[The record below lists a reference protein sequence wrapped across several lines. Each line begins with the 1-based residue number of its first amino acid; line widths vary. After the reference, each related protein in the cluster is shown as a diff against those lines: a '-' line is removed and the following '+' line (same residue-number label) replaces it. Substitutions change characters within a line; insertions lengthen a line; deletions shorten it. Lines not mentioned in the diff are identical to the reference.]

1 MKKKTL
7 HQLSGK
13 ISFGVRIASAFLLMA
28 NLILPWFQAF
38 ADPAPEQTLKWYY
51 IHDEASWNTAYNA
64 VNSPLKKYLDSNR
77 TEDRWSNTY
86 NRACN
91 STDWDNQT
99 NPTKFVD
106 DAQCVPS
113 WLWAINNPGAKYP
126 WAALE
131 LPDTFNGTI
140 TFQYDWGEI
149 KYPWG
154 KHITRTNWYWIASIP
169 EEIDMNF
176 ILNTNGETTFNPD
189 NLVVKIIPETLD
201 YLDENEEW
209 FYIWNESTW
218 NAAYDA
224 EHPDVDLTDDSSFA
238 KTPLHRYLDRNPDED
253 RWCDADGEGGNPGHY
268 GQAVDKENNG
278 WTWPNYCVQSWE
290 WAINATDAKYP
301 RIILWDN
308 DITPERHKW
317 ILVFK
322 YKDAVKQTNKYN
334 EYDVSE
340 NGWRLYYARSI
351 PAEKDGLS
359 WTEFLLENWETSFDK
374 SKFTVLLVTH
384 VNDAITLEK
393 ADETTPV
400 EYEAQ
405 IWSQWYATVVEAIN
419 AAQNDEMVEILKSW
433 HYVLPDIS
441 KSITIKWNV
450 DGVTFDHEKISDNT
464 YKISEISANV
474 VFDNISFNLTWKANQ
489 DHKIVNT
496 ASITMSG
503 CTFNGYIQT
512 DWEIIFNNC
521 KFNGKSA
528 EYALYIGK
536 GNVTV
541 NWWEIIW
548 QNWNIVNFFYY
559 DNPLG
564 TEQNTVRFDGTKFT
578 NVWNARKSALNVKEV
593 QRLSANEWHED
604 IFNYDITI
612 NNCTTEWEFPTDKKW
627 ESKLWMVDHLI
638 GSLDENWKAAT
649 RIENATWGSIS
660 YWTLNWGWIT
670 IKDGSDKVLYS
681 TPIHQYT
688 ITWNYKTATWL
699 DISDTTNVW
708 YNTTPMHTESGY
720 VLNYR
725 NYTFA
730 SWAPELTWATA
741 DATYTATYTTWA
753 CIDWYKLDGDTCI
766 INTEISTISITSD
779 VTSIEAWILPE
790 FTVST
795 TTPGVTV
802 YPYWEYTK
810 RRKTDNEGNHR
821 ESLWEPPVAISTWN
835 RHFAQSVRI
844 NLDPWYTF
852 ANSVNIIFNG
862 ENRTN
867 SGYTQLDIANY
878 WSNFWWYIYIDLWTV
893 TGENLTLIEDIVL
906 IWVSLPIIDWSTPPT
921 NITTNTTWIRLW
933 QIMRGKGDNCT
944 ALSDNETFVSSRS
957 NKYCLSI
964 PITVQSWYVL
974 KKPYYL
980 LLKKDA
986 DQNPSRVTY
995 EDKEYACTSWEIKV
1009 KDIIAKHEV
1018 KFMSWDKLLD
1028 TKYLTH
1034 WCSFWESCN
1043 GYSSSERTPDK
1054 EWYVFDSW
1062 YADENFTNKWYWGSS
1077 QVIENITLYA
1087 HRLQKIDA
1095 IEISWITT
1103 PINWAQATIEWITE
1117 SPIDKINRW
1126 TPIWK
1131 VKPND
1136 EPEQEATIDFNGT
1149 FTWWK
1154 SYYLYIPF
1162 TITEWY
1168 ALDASYY
1175 RTTVKINWTEKDIT
1189 FNCSSGNYY
1198 TRYGECNIRL
1208 SYTAAFPEVTN
1219 INLTWV
1225 ITPVGNTTATVN
1237 WITLVEWS
1245 KGIQLW
1251 TPMWR
1256 QENSEFNWKYLSWTQ
1271 YSLYIPFKLID
1282 SYIMPQNYQYYV
1294 SLTINWKYFSR
1305 TIWATEDTE
1314 YPYYLTTYFTA
1325 TAPSNSSTT
1334 PSNPPSSSSSWGWN
1348 WGWGWSTT
1356 TKPTEASTGD
1366 TAATNTWA
1374 INTEDNNN
1382 VINNPTEWSNQQ
1394 DNPQTVLADG
1404 FTQEFHNAYEFA
1416 FKNGITTMPDIQNAA
1431 MYSPLTRI
1439 AMAKMLVYYAINVLH
1454 QTPNTSITVPEF
1466 PDVSAELNEQYGN
1479 AVTLAYQLWIMW
1491 INIENFRPFDEVTR
1505 AEFGTALSRMLH
1517 GTPDWDELYYEPHL
1531 AKLMQEKIIT
1541 NDDPNLQELRGYVMI
1556 MLKRSAE

>member
-64 VNSPLKKYLDSNR
+64 LNSPLKKYLDSNR

-308 DITPERHKW
+308 DIIPERHKW

-374 SKFTVLLVTH
+374 SKLTVLLVTH

-638 GSLDENWKAAT
+638 ESLDENWKAAT

-753 CIDWYKLDGDTCI
+753 CIDWYYLDEDACI
-766 INTEISTISITSD
+766 PNIEID
-779 VTSIEAWILPE
+779 
-790 FTVST
+790 
-795 TTPGVTV
+795 
-802 YPYWEYTK
+802 
-810 RRKTDNEGNHR
+810 H
-821 ESLWEPPVAISTWN
+821 
-835 RHFAQSVRI
+835 
-844 NLDPWYTF
+844 
-852 ANSVNIIFNG
+852 
-862 ENRTN
+862 
-867 SGYTQLDIANY
+867 
-878 WSNFWWYIYIDLWTV
+878 
-893 TGENLTLIEDIVL
+893 IVL
-906 IWVSLPIIDWSTPPT
+906 VWDFTPAVHWATPTT
-921 NITTNTTWIRLW
+921 NITTDTTWIILW
-933 QIMRGKGDNCT
+933 AVTWEKSDGYNC
-944 ALSDNETFVSSRS
+944 SSMGETFVADSFNSY
-957 NKYCLSI
+957 YCLSI

-974 KKPYYL
+974 KDNYRIYKRNTNSEWSSDWLY
-980 LLKKDA
+980 
-986 DQNPSRVTY
+986 PSN
-995 EDKEYACTSWEIKV
+995 EWYACTSSLIKHTQISAV
-1009 KDIIAKHEV
+1009 HEV
-1018 KFMSWDKLLD
+1018 KISSLWEIVD
-1028 TKYLTH
+1028 TIYRRH
-1034 WCSFWESCN
+1034 WCSIWQPCD
-1043 GYSSSERTPDK
+1043 GYSISYGYYSLN
-1054 EWYVFDSW
+1054 WYVFGGYYTDP
-1062 YADENFTNKWYWGSS
+1062 NFTDKWNWSYSGVT
-1077 QVIENITLYA
+1077 QNITLYTKQLN
-1087 HRLQKIDA
+1087 RINTL
-1095 IEISWITT
+1095 EISNIAT
-1103 PINWAQATIEWITE
+1103 PVNWAQSTVEWINMT
-1117 SPIDKINRW
+1117 STDNKVTLW
-1126 TPIWK
+1126 TPVWK

-1136 EPEQEATIDFNGT
+1136 EPEEEATIDFDGT

-1154 SYYLYIPF
+1154 SYRLYIPF
-1162 TITEWY
+1162 TVADWY
-1168 ALDASYY
+1168 AIDKSYY
-1175 RTTVKINWTEKDIT
+1175 NHTTLTVNWTQRDI
-1189 FNCSSGNYY
+1189 NNIWCDSEQSCY
-1198 TRYGECNIRL
+1198 IRL
-1208 SYTAAFPEVTN
+1208 SYTATFSEITN

-1225 ITPVGNTTATVN
+1225 IAPVGNATATVK
-1237 WITLVEWS
+1237 WITLAKWS
-1245 KGIQLW
+1245 SWIQLW
-1251 TPMWR
+1251 TPTRKEWDT
-1256 QENSEFNWKYLSWTQ
+1256 EFNWNYVSWTQ

-1282 SYIMPQNYQYYV
+1282 SYVMPQYSYSITFTV
-1294 SLTINWKYFSR
+1294 NWDSF
-1305 TIWATEDTE
+1305 WASFWETNNQD
-1314 YPYYLTTYFTA
+1314 YPYYLQTYFTA
-1325 TAPSNSSTT
+1325 KTPNSSTT
-1334 PSNPPSSSSSWGWN
+1334 PSSSTSSSSAGWWG
-1348 WGWGWSTT
+1348 GGWSYSCKNLPSNATANNTDKPKANTNYSYSTDTKAVCTFQCNSGFTWNATNSKCEKSETQATT
-1356 TKPTEASTGD
+1356 WD
-1366 TAATNTWA
+1366 TALTNTW
-1374 INTEDNNN
+1374 NTTTLDNSLVQGN
-1382 VINNPTEWSNQQ
+1382 EWNTSSDSNSQEILE
-1394 DNPQTVLADG
+1394 NG
-1404 FTQEFHNAYEFA
+1404 FTKEFNNAYEFA
-1416 FKNGITTMPDIQNAA
+1416 FRNSITTMPDIQNAH
-1431 MYSPLTRI
+1431 MYGELNRI
-1439 AMAKMLVYYAINVLH
+1439 AMAKMLSNYGMNILWKKPANV
-1454 QTPNTSITVPEF
+1454 VAPEF
-1466 PDVSAELNEQYGN
+1466 TDVSSELNEQYGN
-1479 AVTLAYQLWIMW
+1479 AVTLAYQLGIMW
-1491 INIENFRPFDEVTR
+1491 INMPNNEFRPFDTVTR
-1505 AEFGTALSRMLH
+1505 AEFGTALSRLLF
-1517 GTPDWDELYYEPHL
+1517 GLADWVDAYYTTHL
-1531 AKLMQEKIIT
+1531 AKLKAEWIIT
-1541 NDDPNLQELRGYVMI
+1541 NDDPTLQELRWYVMI
-1556 MLKRSAE
+1556 MLMRAAK